1 MPEPSGILGPLSGGA
16 GAPSSDRRSP
26 PVKRTGIYSVCH
38 SDSELC
44 GCAVLGTVEI
54 WLILRCSSNS
64 TKCALCSAGRES
76 CSAPIPSSRQPISRP
91 TPIPP
96 RLGFFR
102 LLAHFNGVSNG
113 LIRVVAGA

>member
-1 MPEPSGILGPLSGGA
+1 MGELNA
-16 GAPSSDRRSP
+16 GTVRDSRAALRRRWRAVFRPRSP

-64 TKCALCSAGRES
+64 TKCALCSAG
-76 CSAPIPSSRQPISRP
+76 A
-91 TPIPP
+91 
-96 RLGFFR
+96 
-102 LLAHFNGVSNG
+102 
-113 LIRVVAGA
+113 RVVRANPIEPPTDIAPDPDTAKAWLL